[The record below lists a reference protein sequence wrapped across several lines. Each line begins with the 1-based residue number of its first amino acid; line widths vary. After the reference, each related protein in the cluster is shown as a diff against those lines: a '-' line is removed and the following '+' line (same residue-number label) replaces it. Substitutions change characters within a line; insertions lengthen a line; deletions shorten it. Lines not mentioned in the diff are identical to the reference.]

1 MGSPCPDEFIRV
13 ARQLADASGAVIRPH
28 FRADVAIEDKPDQSP
43 VTVADKAAEQ
53 AIRGLLE
60 RHYPEHGILGEEFG
74 AQAVDVEHLWVIDP
88 IDGTRSF
95 ICGVPAFTTLIA
107 LLRDGEPILGVIDQP
122 ISGERW
128 IGASGHGT
136 TLNGTAVSV
145 RESRPLAQATM
156 FTTTPEMFEAADTP
170 AYNRLWAATHLTRF
184 GLDGYA
190 GGLLAAG
197 LIDLHVEGTMSVWD
211 YMALVPVI
219 ENAGGRMTDWQGNRL
234 TLEAGRGLTLATTG
248 AALHDEALALLN
260 RA

>member
-1 MGSPCPDEFIRV
+1 MAGRCPDAFIGL
-13 ARQLADASGAVIRPH
+13 AHQLADASGAVIRPH
-28 FRADVAIEDKPDQSP
+28 FRANVAIEDKPDDSP

-53 AIRGLLE
+53 AIRTLLQ
-60 RHYPEHGILGEEFG
+60 RHQPDHGILGEEFG
-74 AQAVDVEHLWVIDP
+74 AQDLNGEYLWVLDP

-107 LLRDGEPILGVIDQP
+107 LLRDGVPILGVIDQP

-128 IGASGHGT
+128 IGAAGHGT
-136 TLNGTAVSV
+136 SLNGNAVTV
-145 RESRPLAQATM
+145 REDRPLNQATM
-156 FTTTPEMFEAADTP
+156 FTTTPEMFEAVDTP

-234 TLEAGRGLTLATTG
+234 TLEAGSGLTLASTG
-248 AALHDEALALLN
+248 GALHDEALSVLN
-260 RA
+260 GA